1 MKIVIIGGVAV
12 GATAATRI
20 RRLDESAQ
28 IVLFERTGYVSYA
41 NCGLPYYV
49 GGVIDDPDALTLQT
63 PEALFK
69 RFRIDA
75 RTRCEV
81 VAINRAEKTVDVLNL
96 ATGERFVESYDKL
109 VLAPGAKPVLPPLA
123 GVDLDEVFT
132 LRTVEDALKI
142 REFVESRKP
151 ASAIL
156 AGGGFISLE
165 LAENLR
171 ERGLD
176 VTIVQRGDQ
185 LMTTFD
191 AEIVPFIHATL
202 RQHGV
207 KLALGRSVT
216 GFRAAE
222 GAVDVL
228 LDKGAPLRGEFVGL
242 AIGVTPDSTLAKNA
256 GLALGAKDAVL
267 VDDRMTTSDPDI
279 YAGGD
284 AVLVKH
290 YVSGEDALVALA
302 GPANKHG
309 RIIADNICGKTSRY
323 LGSQGSAIFKLFDA
337 TVGSTG
343 LGERAAKLAG
353 YDVETVVISP
363 ASHAGYYPGAK
374 MMTMKIVFDRKSFA
388 LLGAQIFGYDGVD
401 KRLDVLATA
410 IRARMRADDL
420 KDLDLAYAPP
430 YSSAKDPVN
439 MAGFVADNVARGV
452 VKQWG
457 ISELA
462 DLPRDGSVSLLDAR
476 TPREYALGHVE
487 GFVNI
492 PVDELRER
500 VREIEKGKPVYV
512 MCQSGLRSYVACRI
526 LHGCGYDAYNFKGG
540 YRLYA
545 AIAKE
550 RALAKETSP
559 CGADA

>member
-1 MKIVIIGGVAV
+1 MKVVIIGGVAV

-20 RRLDESAQ
+20 RRLDENAQ
-28 IVLFERTGYVSYA
+28 IVVFERTGYVSYA

-49 GGVIDDPDALTLQT
+49 GGVIDDPGALTVQS

-69 RFRIDA
+69 RFRIESK
-75 RTRCEV
+75 TRHEV
-81 VAINRAEKTVDVLNL
+81 VAINRAAKTVTVRNL
-96 ATGERFVESYDKL
+96 ATGERFDESYDKL
-109 VLAPGAKPVLPPLA
+109 ILAPGAKPVVPPLS
-123 GVDLDEVFT
+123 GVDLDAVFT

-151 ASAIL
+151 KSAIL
-156 AGGGFISLE
+156 AGGGFVSLE

-176 VTIVQRGDQ
+176 VTIVQRGEQ
-185 LMTTFD
+185 VITPFD
-191 AEIVPFIHATL
+191 AEIVPFIHAAL
-202 RQHGV
+202 RRHGV
-207 KLALGRSVT
+207 KLAFGRAVE
-216 GFRAAE
+216 GFRATE
-222 GAVDVL
+222 DAVEVL
-228 LDKGAPLRGEFVGL
+228 LENGAPLRGELVGL
-242 AIGVTPDSTLAKNA
+242 AIGATPDTTLAKDA
-256 GLALGAKDAVL
+256 GLALGAKDAIL
-267 VDDRMTTSDPDI
+267 VDERMTTSDPDI

-284 AVLVKH
+284 AVQVKH
-290 YVSGEDALVALA
+290 YVSGKDALIALA

-323 LGSQGSAIFKLFDA
+323 LGSQGSSILKLFDA
-337 TVGSTG
+337 TVGCTG
-343 LGERAAKLAG
+343 LNERAAKLAG
-353 YDVETVVISP
+353 YDVETLVISP
-363 ASHAGYYPGAK
+363 SSHAGYYPGGK
-374 MMTMKIVFDRKSFA
+374 TTTMKLVFDRKSFA

-410 IRARMRADDL
+410 IHARMRVDDL
-420 KDLDLAYAPP
+420 KNLDLAYAPP

-457 ISELA
+457 MAELA
-462 DLPRDGSVSLLDAR
+462 ELPRDGSVILLDAR
-476 TPREYALGHVE
+476 TPREYALGHID

-500 VREIEKGKPVYV
+500 VREVEKGKPVYV
-512 MCQSGLRSYVACRI
+512 MCQSGIRSYIACRI
-526 LHGCGYDAYNFKGG
+526 LHGYGYDAYNFKGG

-545 AIAKE
+545 ANAQEK
-550 RALAKETSP
+550 ALAKESAP